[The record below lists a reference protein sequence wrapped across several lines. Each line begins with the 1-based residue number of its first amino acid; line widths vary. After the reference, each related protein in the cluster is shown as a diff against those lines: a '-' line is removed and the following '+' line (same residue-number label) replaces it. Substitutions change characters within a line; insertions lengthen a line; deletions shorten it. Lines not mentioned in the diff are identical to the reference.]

1 MIQLASA
8 PSVEPCA
15 FNLAH
20 LALCTF
26 LPSVLALSLEC
37 MWYRYALHNA
47 QVSLNLACVHALR
60 MRTVQVSLEEL
71 AEVREGLAATCGADE
86 PTPPPPQPQQPP
98 PLPQFSPPAASTGR
112 QLLLQRALN
121 PATSTFPGLTAAM
134 SGFPPAGP
142 RGGVPRK
149 WRSTLS
155 SGATIAASA
164 EAAETAVTMPPSRVC
179 SGPAGTS
186 YGGPVRGYRQSDD
199 ALPSGL
205 LLALMSGSGA
215 LNMCGSGVGP
225 MSGLSGAL
233 YKCGG
238 GDITSGVSETL
249 CGVSGRLQAAMA
261 SVAGDGEASRAT
273 AAAAAAI
280 GILSRIGSG
289 TEDAEVQRSLLE
301 MLVGRQ
307 SPSLVSVMG
316 D

>member
-1 MIQLASA
+1 MHAIM
-8 PSVEPCA
+8 
-15 FNLAH
+15 H
-20 LALCTF
+20 
-26 LPSVLALSLEC
+26 
-37 MWYRYALHNA
+37 
-47 QVSLNLACVHALR
+47 VSH
-60 MRTVQVSLEEL
+60 MHTVQVSLEEL
-71 AEVREGLAATCGADE
+71 AEVREGLTATCGADE
-86 PTPPPPQPQQPP
+86 QIPPPPLQQQQP

-121 PATSTFPGLTAAM
+121 PVASAFPGPLAL
-134 SGFPPAGP
+134 SGCPPAGI
-142 RGGVPRK
+142 RGVPRK

-155 SGATIAASA
+155 SGVVILAAA
-164 EAAETAVTMPPSRVC
+164 EAATPVVVPPSRIR

-186 YGGPVRGYRQSDD
+186 HGGPMVRGYRQSDD
-199 ALPSGL
+199 SLPSGL

-215 LNMCGSGVGP
+215 PHMFGGGVTLMSGV
-225 MSGLSGAL
+225 SGAL

-249 CGVSGRLQAAMA
+249 CSVSGRLQAAMA
-261 SVAGDGEASRAT
+261 SVAGDGEASRAA

-307 SPSLVSVMG
+307 SPSLVSVLSDEWPMG